1 MMKKSYGHSSS
12 QKGVAL
18 IVILLLLA
26 IMVSIAAT
34 MSERLFSQFTRAN
47 SQINYQQAYWYSIG
61 VEALAT
67 VAIKESF
74 KDNKDSIN
82 LNQPWAIEERTYPLD
97 YGEATGRIVDMQ
109 SCFNINALS
118 SIAPTAN
125 STEKPFLVRFF
136 QRLLEQYDVENY
148 QAEQIA
154 DSTWEFVNKET
165 TVRSISGVGDSYYE
179 SLSPAYVTANGLLAD
194 SSELRAINQVM
205 GDITLRLGSS
215 VCALPM
221 STWQLNVNTLAPE
234 NADVLV
240 ALFAP
245 NLSRENAL
253 QLLENRPFDGWSG
266 VDKFLAESQM
276 SSVDE
281 NARKQASQY
290 LSVDSVYFELD
301 AQVVVDES
309 RLRLRTLFYSQD
321 RENLTVVRRR
331 FGGLSERVLN
341 RSTE

>member
-1 MMKKSYGHSSS
+1 MIPKRSHSSP

-34 MSERLFSQFTRAN
+34 MSERLFSQFIRAN
-47 SQINYQQAYWYSIG
+47 NQINYQQAYWYSIG
-61 VEALAT
+61 VEALAE

-97 YGEATGRIVDMQ
+97 YGEATGHIVDMQ
-109 SCFNINALS
+109 SCFNVNALS
-118 SIAPTAN
+118 SVAPNAN
-125 STEKPFLVRFF
+125 SNTKPFLVQFF

-165 TVRSISGVGDSYYE
+165 TVRSVSGVGDSYYE
-179 SLSPAYVTANGLLAD
+179 SLSPAYMSANGLLSD
-194 SSELRAINQVM
+194 RSELRAINQMNGDVM
-205 GDITLRLGSS
+205 LKLGTAI
-215 VCALPM
+215 CALPIA
-221 STWQLNVNTLAPE
+221 TWQLNVNTLAVE
-234 NADVLV
+234 DADLLV
-240 ALFAP
+240 ALFSP
-245 NLSRENAL
+245 NLSRDNAL

-266 VDKFLAESQM
+266 IDKFFAESQM
-276 SSVDE
+276 GSVSE
-281 NARKQASQY
+281 NTRKQASQY

-309 RLRLRTLFYSQD
+309 RLRLRTLFYSED
-321 RENLTVVRRR
+321 RKEVAVVRRR